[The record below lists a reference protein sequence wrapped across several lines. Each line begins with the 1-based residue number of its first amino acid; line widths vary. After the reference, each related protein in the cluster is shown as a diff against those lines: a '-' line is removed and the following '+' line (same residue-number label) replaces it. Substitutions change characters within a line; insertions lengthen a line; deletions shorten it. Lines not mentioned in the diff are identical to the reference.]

1 MIKICGI
8 RTIGRSRWA
17 DECGKSAIITDRHGT
32 PLCHE
37 HVYLANQT
45 ETPSDDIKH
54 IAWLMRDMLEA
65 DGETTK
71 VQVEQG
77 NVDPEYWIEDV
88 GTWAEGLIIRLGDDA
103 LYELTITRIEQ
114 ERLAV

>member
-1 MIKICGI
+1 M
-8 RTIGRSRWA
+8 
-17 DECGKSAIITDRHGT
+17 TDQHGT
-32 PLCHE
+32 PLCQK

-54 IAWLMRDMLEA
+54 IAWLMRDMLET

-77 NVDPEYWIEDV
+77 DIDPEYWVEEV
-88 GTWAEGLIIRLGDDA
+88 STWAEGLVIRLGDGD
-103 LYELTITRIEQ
+103 LYEVIIARIEQ